1 VATGLLTT
9 GGGVRQVLVNGH
21 RAERVVGVRSTR
33 QALRRACAF
42 WGRVAVGERL
52 AADRG
57 DRAGGGR
64 ALLGGG
70 ERRGEAGFTLI
81 DMLFVVGIIGVLAAS
96 AIPGLYRARTSAQ
109 ASSVLASIRAISSGQ
124 LSYAITCGSGF
135 YAPRLTVLGTLPP
148 GSTEGFIP
156 EDLGLADTV
165 QKAGYLIQMTGAS
178 IPGAPPSCNGLAAG
192 EGTVG
197 YKLGADPLQPG
208 NLRFFATNT
217 TGVIYEA
224 QSSIYA
230 SITESQPPPGA
241 TPIQ

>member
-1 VATGLLTT
+1 MSEA
-9 GGGVRQVLVNGH
+9 
-21 RAERVVGVRSTR
+21 S
-33 QALRRACAF
+33 
-42 WGRVAVGERL
+42 RVAPVAPEPIGEG
-52 AADRG
+52 A
-57 DRAGGGR
+57 RAG
-64 ALLGGG
+64 
-70 ERRGEAGFTLI
+70 RRCGEAGFTLI
-81 DMLFVVGIIGVLAAS
+81 DVLFVVGIIGVLAAS

-148 GSTEGFIP
+148 GSTEGFVP
-156 EDLGLADTV
+156 EDLGAADTV

-178 IPGAPPSCNGLAAG
+178 IPGSPPSCNGLAAG

-224 QSSIYA
+224 QVSIYA
-230 SITESQPPPGA
+230 AITESLPPPGA
-241 TPIQ
+241 VPIQ